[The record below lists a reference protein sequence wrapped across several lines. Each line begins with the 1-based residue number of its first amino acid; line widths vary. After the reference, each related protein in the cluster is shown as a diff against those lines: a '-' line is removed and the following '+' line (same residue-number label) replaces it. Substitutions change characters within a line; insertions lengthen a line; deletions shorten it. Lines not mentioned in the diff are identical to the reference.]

1 MKNRGLIH
9 PCSLTTKLDLYRQ
22 MESLQS
28 STAASENELRLV
40 YVVDAAPHQ
49 IKLAVNLVFVPARQQ
64 LASVDVTATVL
75 RPGPSGV
82 EEEEIELD
90 FGDVLAAKIDTN
102 DVRGAL
108 NVIFSHVRSLGK

>member
-1 MKNRGLIH
+1 
-9 PCSLTTKLDLYRQ
+9 

-64 LASVDVTATVL
+64 LASVDVTAIVL
-75 RPGPSGV
+75 RPEPDGV
-82 EEEEIELD
+82 EEDEIELN
-90 FGDVLAAKIDTN
+90 FGDVRAAKVGPY

-108 NVIFSHVRSLGK
+108 SVTLSHIRSLGKQPITAGMATSTLASSMA